1 TSAVVSWWPASND
14 IVHKLF
20 VNDIEVQTLKAGVY
34 RFKLSGLLPN
44 TIHKVTIKAKPNS
57 IANTQQ
63 LLAASIEFCTTAFD
77 ESIEPPKRVQA
88 IGGPQSNTL
97 LVSWEQ
103 PLSTTT
109 IIRGYRVLVDGRQMH
124 DIINPLNDHTV
135 ININALRQGR
145 FLTVRALTENDGESH
160 DSIPVDIDEIL
171 KKLDMD
177 IPSTSV
183 PVLPEETFDRESMP
197 LTASSSLTL
206 RTTSDDEL
214 TNSGPLPLPTP
225 PSIVE
230 TQQK

>member
-1 TSAVVSWWPASND
+1 
-14 IVHKLF
+14 
-20 VNDIEVQTLKAGVY
+20 
-34 RFKLSGLLPN
+34 
-44 TIHKVTIKAKPNS
+44 
-57 IANTQQ
+57 
-63 LLAASIEFCTTAFD
+63 

-103 PLSTTT
+103 TLSTTT
-109 IIRGYRVLVDGRQMH
+109 ATRGYRVLVDGRQIH
-124 DIINPLNDHTV
+124 DIINSLNDHTV

-177 IPSTSV
+177 IPSMPI
-183 PVLPEETFDRESMP
+183 PVLPEENFDRESMP

-206 RTTSDDEL
+206 RTTSDDEV

-225 PSIVE
+225 HAIVE